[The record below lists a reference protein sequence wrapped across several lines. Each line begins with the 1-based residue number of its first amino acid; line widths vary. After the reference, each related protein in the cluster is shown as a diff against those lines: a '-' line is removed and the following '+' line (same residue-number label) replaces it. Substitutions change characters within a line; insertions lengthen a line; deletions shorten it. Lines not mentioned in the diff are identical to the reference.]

1 MFTSSVVEDRTE
13 HGRMQRRGVV
23 NSMQYRNEYIRKG
36 FRKML
41 ALEFNHQKRPC
52 LNLRLRLNSGQV
64 KAKPR

>member
-13 HGRMQRRGVV
+13 HGRMQRRVV

-41 ALEFNHQKRPC
+41 ALEFNHQKCSC
-52 LNLRLRLNSGQV
+52 LNLCLRLNSGQV
-64 KAKPR
+64 KAKLR